1 MNNNYPEHILRV
13 LRERN
18 DLEEDDTSMDE
29 EFQNMAP
36 ARVLKECLEWEGIS
50 GYGSWLMARIYDIY
64 GIHLDGFNCVVDK
77 EDKAK
82 FVRGFGN
89 FMRHNTGMRTEIMGM
104 EMDEHEIVTIHYE
117 GGGTHKANIHSDSE
131 LAALR
136 DILKNA
142 E

>member
-1 MNNNYPEHILRV
+1 MNNNYPEYILRV

-29 EFQNMAP
+29 EFQNMDP
-36 ARVLKECLEWEGIS
+36 YRVLKECLEWEGII
-50 GYGSWLMARIYDIY
+50 GYGQWLMSRIYDIY
-64 GIHLDGFNCVVDK
+64 GIHLNGFNDVVDK

-104 EMDEHEIVTIHYE
+104 EMDEEEIVTIHYE
-117 GGGTHKANIHSDSE
+117 GGATRKANICGDSE
-131 LAALR
+131 PAALR
-136 DILKNA
+136 DILKN
-142 E
+142 ER

>member
-18 DLEEDDTSMDE
+18 DLEETDTSRDE

-36 ARVLKECLEWEGIS
+36 ARVLRECLEWEGIRRYS
-50 GYGSWLMARIYDIY
+50 SWLMARIYDIY
-64 GIHLDGFNCVVDK
+64 GIHLDGFNGVIDK
-77 EDKAK
+77 QDKAK
-82 FVRGFGN
+82 LVRGFGN
-89 FMRHNTGMRTEIMGM
+89 FMRHNTGMATGIMSM

-117 GGGTHKANIHSDSE
+117 GGRTRKANINGDSE

-136 DILKNA
+136 DILKN
-142 E
+142 EG

>member
-1 MNNNYPEHILRV
+1 MNNNYPEYILRV

-36 ARVLKECLEWEGIS
+36 YRVLEECLEWEGII
-50 GYGSWLMARIYDIY
+50 GYGHWLMSIIYDIY
-64 GIHLDGFNCVVDK
+64 GIHLDGFNGVVDK

-89 FMRHNTGMRTEIMGM
+89 FMRHNTELRTEILGM

-117 GGGTHKANIHSDSE
+117 GGGTRKANIYADSE

-136 DILKNA
+136 DILKN
-142 E
+142 EG